1 MYLGEG
7 ALSFTSIYIFKIKMT
22 AQVLQLSLKSVAVP
36 AHCCEKPLL
45 GTLVG
50 TKRFFRRDAGLAKRE
65 KKGEKKAQKRKDSL
79 TTKKHSLSF
88 ITHK

>member
-1 MYLGEG
+1 MYLGEE

-50 TKRFFRRDAGLAKRE
+50 TKRFFRKGAGLAK
-65 KKGEKKAQKRKDSL
+65 KKK
-79 TTKKHSLSF
+79 
-88 ITHK
+88 

>member
-50 TKRFFRRDAGLAKRE
+50 TKRFFRRDAGLAKKTQNKTNKQE
-65 KKGEKKAQKRKDSL
+65 RKHSL
-79 TTKKHSLSF
+79 TTKKHSPSF
-88 ITHK
+88 IAHK